1 MTMLM
6 MIMMVMKMVVLLSTV
21 DDGGRISIR
30 CMMDIV
36 LEVSLVMLETSGLL
50 SSEDVLGPIL
60 RT

>member
-6 MIMMVMKMVVLLSTV
+6 MIMMVMKMVVSLSTV

-50 SSEDVLGPIL
+50 SSEDVLGPLL